1 MQIPDVITP
10 EACLSRSFTVNHKD
24 SSWTQTM
31 SSPAPAIRDQLNAA
45 LADKAS
51 HYWDTLNAYL
61 GGKISRVEFEELVRE
76 VIDNPNLGECISI
89 HMRMHICLYV
99 DYFSLVQLHNSLIIS
114 VLGSS
119 LHHAPPTPPPDAPGK
134 PLRKKRRV
142 VGGEVDEATQSSRL
156 KQWAVGVGKR
166 ERERIKAL
174 ETISKTKQVGPRPEL
189 DEIAS
194 ERGVQLVP
202 EGRGQ
207 KQKPIHRGSS

>member
-1 MQIPDVITP
+1 
-10 EACLSRSFTVNHKD
+10 
-24 SSWTQTM
+24 M